1 MPAQLQRSMM
11 GLWCTLRL
19 RLWLDRAL
27 GSVLL
32 ARDLAE
38 RIFLDDLDAWL
49 NLVEIKP
56 LTLNLV
62 DKIAV
67 RKRTIRGGGSSLHS
81 GDRIWAE

>member
-38 RIFLDDLDAWL
+38 RIFLDDLD
-49 NLVEIKP
+49 ESQIKESIIFESG
-56 LTLNLV
+56 
-62 DKIAV
+62 KIV
-67 RKRTIRGGGSSLHS
+67 FRNSIM
-81 GDRIWAE
+81 AESR

>member
-38 RIFLDDLDAWL
+38 RIFLDDLDESQREKVSIHYVIMFFAIF
-49 NLVEIKP
+49 ESG
-56 LTLNLV
+56 
-62 DKIAV
+62 KIV
-67 RKRTIRGGGSSLHS
+67 FRNSIM
-81 GDRIWAE
+81 AESR